1 MKNISDFKTQSIQ
14 SGETQTYPPGLSD
27 NGEENSQKSLEV
39 VSGNSAADPKLTKET
54 QQKICDY
61 IRRGL
66 TWEKAGEILGINPST
81 MKSWTQRHETFA
93 SAIKKAR
100 RELEVNLLESINQA
114 GEKSWQ
120 ARAWMLERSFGYT
133 QAPARVDVRQEIQHG
148 LSPSLA
154 QILAGY
160 NSKNPQAIEPKEVR
174 QIETEV
180 IDVQDVNP
188 SKYTNHCATNA
199 QPQEPA
205 VVPEKRKRH
214 KPMRRKKLAR
224 GHDTPTGSPQPPE
237 KNVNTP

>member
-1 MKNISDFKTQSIQ
+1 MKNLSDSETQSIP
-14 SGETQTYPPGLSD
+14 SMETETHSPGLPD
-27 NGEENSQKSLEV
+27 NCEENVQKSLQ
-39 VSGNSAADPKLTKET
+39 VSKGSAAEPKLTKET

-66 TWEKAGEILGINPST
+66 TWEKAGEILGINSGT
-81 MKSWTQRHETFA
+81 MKSWTQRNDAFA

-100 RELEVNLLESINQA
+100 RELEVGLLESINQA

-148 LSPSLA
+148 LSPGLA

-160 NSKNPQAIEPKEVR
+160 NSKNPQTIEPKEVR

-180 IDVQDVNP
+180 IDIQHINP
-188 SKYTNHCATNA
+188 SKDNNHCATNA

-205 VVPEKRKRH
+205 IVLEKRKRH
-214 KPMRRKKLAR
+214 KPMRRKRLSR
-224 GHDTPTGSPQPPE
+224 GHDTPTASPQPAE

>member
-1 MKNISDFKTQSIQ
+1 MKNPSDSEPHLISH
-14 SGETQTYPPGLSD
+14 GETKTPPPGSPD
-27 NGEENSQKSLEV
+27 TCETKDEKSLQV
-39 VSGNSAADPKLTKET
+39 VSGMTTAEPKLTKEI
-54 QQKICDY
+54 QQKVCDY

-66 TWEKAGEILGINPST
+66 TWEKAGEILGIPPST
-81 MKSWTQRHETFA
+81 LKSWTQRNETFA

-100 RELEVNLLESINQA
+100 RELEVNLLESINNA

-148 LSPSLA
+148 LSPGLA

-160 NSKNPQAIEPKEVR
+160 NSKNPQTIEPKDVR
-174 QIETEV
+174 EIETEIV
-180 IDVQDVNP
+180 DVQHLKP
-188 SKYTNHCATNA
+188 SEDNNHCATNT

-205 VVPEKRKRH
+205 IVPEKRKRH
-214 KPMRRKKLAR
+214 KPMRRKKLPR
-224 GHDTPTGSPQPPE
+224 GHDTPLASPQPPE